1 LEHTYAF
8 NAEKKGR
15 LKIFYVMMDPSFTSC
30 SEPPVDGWLGFR
42 MGDFLW
48 ARLFDDTLVTEAA
61 AQIGKWVEEKVAP
74 DRVLRRAD
82 KDRQRSVSH
91 KSMPT
96 APTAPTQTT
105 TPAAA
110 APAAAAPAAA
120 APAAAAPA
128 AAAPA
133 AASTPGNRV
142 SFTDAAPKK

>member
-1 LEHTYAF
+1 MEHTYAF

-48 ARLFDDTLVTEAA
+48 ARLFDDALVTEAA
-61 AQIGKWVEEKVAP
+61 AQIGKWAEEKVDP

-82 KDRQRSVSH
+82 RQKSVSQ
-91 KSMPT
+91 KSMLT

-110 APAAAAPAAA
+110 ALAV
-120 APAAAAPA
+120 AAPA